1 MNEQKVYL
9 YLELEGAELDIVPLY
24 SMFSK
29 GKCFGSPVG
38 ETYYTYLED
47 DIKVARTRKE
57 AYFQARL
64 EYDAVQENSMSD
76 IICDFVNNFFYEG
89 SPMHQVIAQNRTKL
103 WCTVTSKE
111 DEVSLMLDRRAM
123 RKLMDAGLDLRI
135 TVMQNG
141 YRIQHA

>member
-9 YLELEGAELDIVPLY
+9 YLELEGTELDIVPLY

-47 DIKVARTRKE
+47 DVKVARTRKE

-103 WCTVTSKE
+103 WCTVTSE
-111 DEVSLMLDRRAM
+111 EEEVPLMLDRRAM
-123 RKLMDAGLDLRI
+123 HKLIDAGLDLRI